1 MISATL
7 CTGGLTDPV
16 SEDPGEDGDPGV
28 QTGPGVSPDQDG
40 AVLHGPW
47 SHHQESG
54 EGTKVHSLS
63 ALFFKIGTDTIP
75 KMSNWKDYFHSTL
88 YN

>member
-1 MISATL
+1 MITVIL

-28 QTGPGVSPDQDG
+28 QIGPSVSPDQDG

-47 SHHQESG
+47 PHHQEPG

-63 ALFFKIGTDTIP
+63 ALLFKIRTDTIS
-75 KMSNWKDYFHSTL
+75 KM
-88 YN
+88 

>member
-1 MISATL
+1 MISAIL

-40 AVLHGPW
+40 VVLHGP
-47 SHHQESG
+47 
-54 EGTKVHSLS
+54 
-63 ALFFKIGTDTIP
+63 
-75 KMSNWKDYFHSTL
+75 
-88 YN
+88 